1 MSDQGD
7 RLARREG
14 TRLWYRVEPG
24 SQHEDHLVWEGHR
37 HEAQLADTDEAQPR
51 TRTGQLRSMQ
61 ALRATLEQTET
72 ASPVPQR
79 TEEIHALT
87 GWRDSP
93 RHCPV
98 LLLSATTLLD
108 ARQPGPLLG
117 PGTTYRIVSVTEG
130 VVCLQVRALDGQVGL
145 GYCNAVDLMCYEP
158 EIMYMRPEKRTRRQ
172 TARLGLSRL
181 SPADYRRNRFADQLT
196 PANPPLLPPTAATAL
211 SPGAPLPLVCPALD
225 FPSACQE
232 CRDRDDRNSSPT

>member
-1 MSDQGD
+1 MGELGEMLQRGNATMSDQGD

-14 TRLWYRVEPG
+14 TRLWYRVEPD
-24 SQHEDHLVWEGHR
+24 SQHEDHLIWEGHR
-37 HEAQLADTDEAQPR
+37 REAQSADTNEAKPR
-51 TRTGQLRSMQ
+51 TRTGQLRSME
-61 ALRATLEQTET
+61 ALRATLEHTET
-72 ASPVPQR
+72 PSPAPQR
-79 TEEIHALT
+79 TEEIQVLT
-87 GWRDSP
+87 DWRDSP

-117 PGTTYRIVSVTEG
+117 PGTTYRIVSVNDG
-130 VVCLQVRALDGQVGL
+130 VVCLQVRTLDGQVGL

-181 SPADYRRNRFADQLT
+181 SQRITGGTGSLI
-196 PANPPLLPPTAATAL
+196 
-211 SPGAPLPLVCPALD
+211 G
-225 FPSACQE
+225 
-232 CRDRDDRNSSPT
+232 